1 MADLR
6 EHFHGAG
13 AMAVHALT
21 TLPFWLAF
29 AGVAV
34 SWFFYLKRPDIPAA
48 IAKTF
53 RPIHTLLL
61 NKYYFDDFNNV
72 FFAGGARLI
81 GKGLWRIGDA
91 AIIDGFFVNG
101 TARLIGWFSGIVRK
115 LQSGYVYHYA
125 FVMILGV
132 FALLTWFVRT

>member
-1 MADLR
+1 
-6 EHFHGAG
+6 
-13 AMAVHALT
+13 MAVHALT
-21 TLPFWLAF
+21 TLPVWLAV

-61 NKYYFDDFNNV
+61 NKYYFDDFNNTA
-72 FFAGGARLI
+72 FAGGARLI
-81 GKGLWRIGDA
+81 GKGLWRIGDV

-101 TARLIGWFSGIVRK
+101 SARLIGWFSGIVRK